1 MRLLMRALAIGL
13 GILVL
18 ATCFGIFWIFV
29 YSRDLPDMN
38 ALAQF
43 APAQGR
49 QVSDPCIATASVA
62 IPYEAIGNKL
72 RAALRAAGA
81 GEEDPGVI
89 NEVYRGL
96 SDQAKPHEG
105 ALSVQISGSMLC
117 APSMTLRRAVN
128 ELRTAA
134 QLERRFSRK
143 ELFTIFANRV
153 WFGEGQV
160 GVEAAAQ
167 HFFQKKPDQLQV
179 GEAALL
185 AGLIRGPS
193 RLSPYSHPERALQ
206 RRNKV
211 IDAMVEAHA
220 IDPKEGETAKAS
232 ALGVVRTDVP

>member
-1 MRLLMRALAIGL
+1 MRLLMRVPAIGL

-18 ATCFGIFWIFV
+18 AAGFGFWILV

-49 QVSDPCIATASVA
+49 HVSDPCIATASVA
-62 IPYEAIGNKL
+62 IPYEAIGNNL

-96 SDQAKPHEG
+96 SDQAKPHQG
-105 ALSVQISGSMLC
+105 ALSVQISRSMLC
-117 APSMTLRRAVN
+117 APSTTLRRAVS
-128 ELRTAA
+128 ELWTAA
-134 QLERRFSRK
+134 QLERRFCRK
-143 ELFTIFANRV
+143 ELFTILANRV

-167 HFFQKKPDQLQV
+167 HFFQKISPLT
-179 GEAALL
+179 LFTS
-185 AGLIRGPS
+185 RS
-193 RLSPYSHPERALQ
+193 RLA
-206 RRNKV
+206 
-211 IDAMVEAHA
+211 
-220 IDPKEGETAKAS
+220 AS
-232 ALGVVRTDVP
+232 E